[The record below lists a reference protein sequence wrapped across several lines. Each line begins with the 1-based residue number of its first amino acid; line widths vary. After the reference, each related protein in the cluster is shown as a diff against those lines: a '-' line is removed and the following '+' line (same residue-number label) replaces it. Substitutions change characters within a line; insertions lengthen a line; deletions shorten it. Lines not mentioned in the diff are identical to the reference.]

1 MDMKRLKLVVMLLGV
16 ASVGFAGW
24 LKTDQPGFVIQTYTS
39 YEAITGNNSGTI
51 TTNGNSFQF
60 AGDNSGWMY
69 LGSPG
74 TQFRGENDGRIYI
87 SGNGSLVMGAFGTS
101 SVVTNEGNG
110 SVILGN
116 LSGGQKARISDVA
129 HGSLLLGA
137 GVITNARAIVV
148 GDDNV
153 SHGRESVTAGSF
165 WAMDGGFYGSGLGLT
180 GLTAAQ
186 MGAVAT
192 NDTEYL
198 AALTSLTGSGGV
210 VISGSGRTRAVDGSA
225 FVQPADLNVYT
236 PTGADTSYAT
246 KEQGALADSSLQ
258 DEVDPISRI
267 TDKLYHYGD
276 PDIEITPASEFGFDG
291 SGTITSY
298 SGTNATVVIP
308 YEIDGVAVTAIGDM
322 AFSSG
327 YFGTLSL
334 VTLIGPKS
342 VTSIGNYAFFY
353 CLSFASA
360 SFPNVTNIG
369 DYAFNNCLSLTSIT
383 FAGDQPIECT
393 GIYGGTTT
401 SVTNYV
407 TAPTATG
414 WGATFGG
421 QPVVRL
427 GVTADSYTL
436 GTDTITEWPGGVP
449 EAPADGVLYGR
460 QDVDWVALSTNT
472 VAGHAALSGA
482 DDAHGMSNTVVLAA
496 TALQA
501 EADTLA
507 TVTARGATS
516 TENITVSPSSDDW
529 ELKTTD
535 ADQAILIGSSNDK
548 GAATLLLGAE
558 YGSGIGGQYWAV
570 LGTNS
575 ASKFVV
581 KDNSLT
587 TALFSVDQNGANA
600 EGNSITNLAD
610 GIAASDAATVG
621 QLGDLSGGT
630 NLPLSGLAQSGAT
643 DGQVATWD
651 AATTNWIPSTGSSA
665 DLAAHTN
672 LTGAADAHSMSGTV
686 VLAATAVQPADLAA
700 YLPLAGGTVTG
711 LLSIIDSGIATSTLR
726 LGDVTVESSYGS
738 VEICRKGYVL
748 FHSVGDDAAGNLRLN
763 SGSGTT
769 DFTGN
774 TLTNI
779 GTVTATEFVGPLT
792 GTATNATA
800 LHGNTNT
807 PLYSETVY
815 MAGTNL
821 DLVGTEFNLDA
832 AAQASD
838 DLADSSV
845 QTETDPIWGAVSNTV
860 TTGAALG
867 ATSAQ
872 PDSANDFTG
881 ANYFSTT
888 TTVTTVRR
896 AVVTAATT
904 DYTVTGTL
912 SPDATGAYTENGTY
926 GGYAAYEHSSG
937 SYWIYLWAAGDRYCI
952 YSSVSTDTPYFQK
965 SSDLLTVAGT
975 YTDLEGTGTA
985 TVTVS
990 PPTTNYFDV
999 ALSTPADTTRW
1010 DNAVQPSYT
1019 GNVSLDGTFG
1029 ATGAATFGSTV
1040 AVTGV
1045 VTSAGNKLVQT
1056 IGTPVDNQ
1064 IGVWTGDGTLEGD
1077 SGFTWDGSNFIATT
1091 YARIGDI
1098 QFANSSN
1105 NASALT
1111 SRPILY
1117 TDNAGDLHIKPRI
1130 SIAKTIYIGS
1140 DGEVII
1146 DSTGKTTFEES
1157 IVIGA
1162 VASDTHI
1169 NINGNTVEFDRDAG
1183 SSYIDQIGTGDIT
1196 FRMGAGVDKRLTI
1209 LNGGNVG
1216 IGTTDPNT
1224 ALEVVGTVT
1233 ATAFVGD
1240 GSALTGLSDPYGGPV
1255 IDYGT
1260 TNAVTLLPVFA
1271 NGMWSIEFKWS
1282 PTNSANTLAI
1292 TTNTGVPDVTL
1303 VTWVYSTN
1311 TITADTNTITAL
1323 NTYTATGTN
1332 LWVSGRK
1339 QSSKHPTAV
1348 RAF

>member
-436 GTDTITEWPGGVP
+436 GTDTITEWPGVP

-482 DDAHGMSNTVVLAA
+482 DDAHGMSNTVVLA
-496 TALQA
+496 
-501 EADTLA
+501 
-507 TVTARGATS
+507 
-516 TENITVSPSSDDW
+516 VS
-529 ELKTTD
+529 
-535 ADQAILIGSSNDK
+535 A
-548 GAATLLLGAE
+548 
-558 YGSGIGGQYWAV
+558 
-570 LGTNS
+570 
-575 ASKFVV
+575 
-581 KDNSLT
+581 
-587 TALFSVDQNGANA
+587 
-600 EGNSITNLAD
+600 
-610 GIAASDAATVG
+610 
-621 QLGDLSGGT
+621 
-630 NLPLSGLAQSGAT
+630 
-643 DGQVATWD
+643 
-651 AATTNWIPSTGSSA
+651 
-665 DLAAHTN
+665 
-672 LTGAADAHSMSGTV
+672 
-686 VLAATAVQPADLAA
+686 
-700 YLPLAGGTVTG
+700 
-711 LLSIIDSGIATSTLR
+711 
-726 LGDVTVESSYGS
+726 
-738 VEICRKGYVL
+738 
-748 FHSVGDDAAGNLRLN
+748 
-763 SGSGTT
+763 
-769 DFTGN
+769 
-774 TLTNI
+774 
-779 GTVTATEFVGPLT
+779 
-792 GTATNATA
+792 
-800 LHGNTNT
+800 
-807 PLYSETVY
+807 
-815 MAGTNL
+815 
-821 DLVGTEFNLDA
+821 
-832 AAQASD
+832 
-838 DLADSSV
+838 
-845 QTETDPIWGAVSNTV
+845 
-860 TTGAALG
+860 
-867 ATSAQ
+867 AQ

-896 AVVTAATT
+896 AVVTTE
-904 DYTVTGTL
+904 YTVTGTL
-912 SPDATGAYTENGTY
+912 TPDATGVYTENGVY
-926 GGYAAYEHSSG
+926 SGLPQYEIAGGAYWMFS
-937 SYWIYLWAAGDRYCI
+937 AGDGFWRI
-952 YSSVSTDTPYFQK
+952 NTNANLNVPLWYSDSVAETPASLPWNAQEG
-965 SSDLLTVAGT
+965 SGIPTVAASA
-975 YTDLEGTGTA
+975 L
-985 TVTVS
+985 V
-990 PPTTNYFDV
+990 TNYFDV
-999 ALSTPADTTRW
+999 ALSTPSDTQRW

-1019 GNVSLDGTFG
+1019 GDVS
-1029 ATGAATFGSTV
+1029 
-1040 AVTGV
+1040 
-1045 VTSAGNKLVQT
+1045 
-1056 IGTPVDNQ
+1056 I
-1064 IGVWTGDGTLEGD
+1064 TGDVT
-1077 SGFTWDGSNFIATT
+1077 
-1091 YARIGDI
+1091 
-1098 QFANSSN
+1098 
-1105 NASALT
+1105 
-1111 SRPILY
+1111 
-1117 TDNAGDLHIKPRI
+1117 
-1130 SIAKTIYIGS
+1130 
-1140 DGEVII
+1140 
-1146 DSTGKTTFEES
+1146 
-1157 IVIGA
+1157 
-1162 VASDTHI
+1162 
-1169 NINGNTVEFDRDAG
+1169 AG
-1183 SSYIDQIGTGDIT
+1183 S
-1196 FRMGAGVDKRLTI
+1196 LT
-1209 LNGGNVG
+1209 V
-1216 IGTTDPNT
+1216 
-1224 ALEVVGTVT
+1224 
-1233 ATAFVGD
+1233 
-1240 GSALTGLSDPYGGPV
+1240 
-1255 IDYGT
+1255 GT
-1260 TNAVTLLPVFA
+1260 TNVMTEIASKATPAAVTNIAVA
-1271 NGMWSIEFKWS
+1271 VHAS
-1282 PTNSANTLAI
+1282 PTRTPTLATVADGVCWI
-1292 TTNTGVPDVTL
+1292 TSQGTDLLTIPQDGGAVTNSFAASAIGVREAYSIIIGTNS
-1303 VTWVYSTN
+1303 VTWP
-1311 TITADTNTITAL
+1311 
-1323 NTYTATGTN
+1323 GTN
-1332 LWVSGRK
+1332 STTFAWDTGQEVPTSAVPYSVEAISESYKTNYVGR
-1339 QSSKHPTAV
+1339 V

>member
-258 DEVDPISRI
+258 DE
-267 TDKLYHYGD
+267 
-276 PDIEITPASEFGFDG
+276 
-291 SGTITSY
+291 
-298 SGTNATVVIP
+298 
-308 YEIDGVAVTAIGDM
+308 
-322 AFSSG
+322 
-327 YFGTLSL
+327 
-334 VTLIGPKS
+334 
-342 VTSIGNYAFFY
+342 
-353 CLSFASA
+353 
-360 SFPNVTNIG
+360 
-369 DYAFNNCLSLTSIT
+369 
-383 FAGDQPIECT
+383 
-393 GIYGGTTT
+393 
-401 SVTNYV
+401 
-407 TAPTATG
+407 
-414 WGATFGG
+414 
-421 QPVVRL
+421 
-427 GVTADSYTL
+427 
-436 GTDTITEWPGGVP
+436 
-449 EAPADGVLYGR
+449 
-460 QDVDWVALSTNT
+460 
-472 VAGHAALSGA
+472 
-482 DDAHGMSNTVVLAA
+482 
-496 TALQA
+496 
-501 EADTLA
+501 ADTLA
-507 TVTARGATS
+507 TVTARGATT

-1056 IGTPVDNQ
+1056 IGTTANNQ